1 MDWMFTKHDLAKDLP
16 YGREFSLCE
25 RTGSRIDNERKILSN
40 TLKAQKTLR
49 DMHRTLIETISAE
62 GGGML
67 SKQVLRAT
75 TKLLMPGFLSH
86 CFFIRAFLVVYIGGF
101 YSSVNLAD
109 LDIPT
114 TYSELGSVIR
124 ISRIMLQVKK
134 LLNLTVCRFK
144 LMKDR
149 AEKEKFAGGR
159 VIVNAR
165 LQEYRSPQ
173 KAKNSKQ
180 ERPVGI

>member
-1 MDWMFTKHDLAKDLP
+1 MSILLTNTNLNQQKHDLAKDLP

-49 DMHRTLIETISAE
+49 DMHRTLIEAISAE

-67 SKQVLRAT
+67 SKQVLKAT

-86 CFFIRAFLVVYIGGF
+86 CFFIRAFLVVYIGGGF

-109 LDIPT
+109 FDIPT
-114 TYSELGSVIR
+114 THSELWSVIR
-124 ISRIMLQVKK
+124 ISRIMLQIK
-134 LLNLTVCRFK
+134 VCK
-144 LMKDR
+144 
-149 AEKEKFAGGR
+149 
-159 VIVNAR
+159 I
-165 LQEYRSPQ
+165 
-173 KAKNSKQ
+173 
-180 ERPVGI
+180 